1 MDAFFKYN
9 ASYRG
14 KRKHMYKL
22 HSEGGVRLGVGTFL
36 TYYHCYRDMSK
47 DAYKLHF
54 EGGVRL
60 GVGTFNLLMS
70 LLPARVTKLL
80 EFVGF
85 TGSRVGMSP
94 LTLHI
99 FLE

>member
-1 MDAFFKYN
+1 
-9 ASYRG
+9 
-14 KRKHMYKL
+14 
-22 HSEGGVRLGVGTFL
+22 
-36 TYYHCYRDMSK
+36 MSK

-85 TGSRVGMSP
+85 SGSRVSRLIQIRIMA
-94 LTLHI
+94 L
-99 FLE
+99 FLSGS

>member
-1 MDAFFKYN
+1 
-9 ASYRG
+9 
-14 KRKHMYKL
+14 
-22 HSEGGVRLGVGTFL
+22 
-36 TYYHCYRDMSK
+36 MSK

-85 TGSRVGMSP
+85 SGSRVSRLIRIRIMA
-94 LTLHI
+94 LFIRIMTLFYPDHG
-99 FLE
+99 